1 MNNILLFLQS
11 LNINKTN
18 YIIVGCS
25 GGPDSMF
32 LIDLLHRN
40 GYKIICAHVNHSIR
54 EASKDEYEFVQ
65 KYVHEKG
72 IIFEGITLENKKNKN
87 EEYYRNKRYE
97 FYKSLADKYQTKY
110 IFTAHHGDDL
120 IETILMRI
128 SRGSTLKGYSGFR
141 KVSYV
146 ENYIFVKPLIF
157 ITKSDIINYNREN
170 NIKYVID
177 KTNEHDTY
185 TRNRYRH
192 AVLPFLKKEN
202 DKIHE
207 KYLQFSENIIEADA
221 YINREIEKCLKNNF
235 KDDTI
240 DLNKFLTMDV
250 FLQKKEIECILSEKY
265 GNDKN
270 KLNNKHIE
278 QLFINLGKNK
288 NFEQNLPMNIVIKRE
303 YNYLKLCSNKEVMNY
318 DIIFDDDVCVPGF
331 GKIVFLRKSNNK
343 SNNILRLRSSDI
355 CLPLHVRNRKK
366 ADRIC
371 IKNLNGTKKIKSIFI
386 DEKIDPSIRD
396 EYPIVTDNKNTI
408 LWIPGIKK
416 SKFDI
421 ENDEKYDII
430 LKYERKGN

>member
-54 EASKDEYEFVQ
+54 EESKDEYEFVQ
-65 KYVHEKG
+65 KYMHEKG

-128 SRGSTLKGYSGFR
+128 SRGSNLKGYSGFR

-157 ITKSDIINYNREN
+157 ITKGDIIKYNKEN

-177 KTNEHDTY
+177 KTNEQDTY

-207 KYLQFSENIIEADA
+207 KYLQFSENIIEADE

-250 FLQKKEIECILSEKY
+250 FLQKKEIEYILSEKY

-278 QLFINLGKNK
+278 QLFINLSKNK

-303 YNYLKLCSNKEVMNY
+303 YNYLKFCSNKEVVNY
-318 DIIFDDDVCVPGF
+318 DIIFDDDVIIPGF
-331 GKIVFLRKSNNK
+331 GKIVFLRKSDNK
-343 SNNILRLRSSDI
+343 SNNVLRLRSSDI

-408 LWIPGIKK
+408 LWLPGLKK

-430 LKYERKGN
+430 LRYERKGN